1 MDLVIKMD
9 EMIGPSVSWS
19 GDLGHLNDP
28 VVLTVQK
35 PDDHAFYLQLIYSY
49 NPYTVLRAVSILSL
63 FFKSQRTKKL
73 LKEI

>member
-1 MDLVIKMD
+1 MSLCSWLDLVIKMD

-35 PDDHAFYLQLIYSY
+35 PDHHAFSTSPIDIFL
-49 NPYTVLRAVSILSL
+49 
-63 FFKSQRTKKL
+63 
-73 LKEI
+73 